1 MHLIVHTAFF
11 SVPVFLCVK
20 SASMSMPCMIVH
32 VCVSLYVLKRKK
44 NRYVMCCEGKKR
56 KIDTLCAVKAKR
68 EEKKKKWPFTG
79 KCLNIVCQNIKYI

>member
-68 EEKKKKWPFTG
+68 EK
-79 KCLNIVCQNIKYI
+79 

>member
-20 SASMSMPCMIVH
+20 SASMSMLCMIVH

-44 NRYVMCCEGKKR
+44 NRNVMCCEGKKR
-56 KIDTLCAVKAKR
+56 R
-68 EEKKKKWPFTG
+68 KKKEMAFNREMLKY
-79 KCLNIVCQNIKYI
+79 CLPKHKVYIKYC